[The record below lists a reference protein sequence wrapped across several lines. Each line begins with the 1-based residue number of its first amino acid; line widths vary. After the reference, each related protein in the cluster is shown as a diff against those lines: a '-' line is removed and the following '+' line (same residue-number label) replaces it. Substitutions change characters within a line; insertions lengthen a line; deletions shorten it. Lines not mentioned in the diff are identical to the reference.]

1 MTPAKPNGLIAFVD
15 RCVQWFT
22 GFLVFVLLC
31 VVTAGIVFRAFNE
44 PLSWTDEMSGYLMVW
59 IACLGWM
66 IATRHGTH
74 IRIRLVL
81 DKLSGGAWRGTEV
94 LLQGAVALIGG
105 VVAWQSIHLVKVN
118 LDIEAMSLPVSAAWL
133 YAPLLPAGL
142 TTLLQ
147 ALADMFKSRPV
158 EETVEEVSPW

>member
-1 MTPAKPNGLIAFVD
+1 MGSSKPRGAVALLDRGLQA
-15 RCVQWFT
+15 FT
-22 GFLVFVLLC
+22 GFLVLVLLC

-66 IATRHGTH
+66 IATRHGSH
-74 IRIRLVL
+74 IRIRLLL
-81 DKLSGGAWRGTEV
+81 DKLPGRAWRGSEV

-105 VVAWQSIHLVKVN
+105 VVAWQSVHLMKVN

-133 YAPLLPAGL
+133 YAPLLPAGV

-147 ALADMFKSRPV
+147 ALSDMRKPRV
-158 EETVEEVSPW
+158 AEEQVEEVSPW